1 MKNFKLFVGL
11 FLVILMTTNCK
22 KESITPNNTSNK
34 PVFNATWEP
43 YVGIWKLIKVTD
55 SKNVQQN
62 FSPAS
67 ITFNND
73 LTILTNSWF
82 GSGKSALWIIVD
94 NTELHMNI
102 YNSDYTK
109 IVYYDILDIK
119 SVSSTTLILAN
130 HRDMSYNN
138 SGIYTFQK
146 Q

>member
-1 MKNFKLFVGL
+1 MKKINLFVGL

-22 KESITPNNTSNK
+22 KESITPDNTSNK
-34 PVFNATWEP
+34 PVFNTTWEP
-43 YVGIWKLIKVTD
+43 YVGTWKLIKVTD
-55 SKNVQQN
+55 SKNIQLN

-67 ITFNND
+67 IILNND

-82 GSGKSALWIIVD
+82 GSGKSTLWII
-94 NTELHMNI
+94 NNNELHMNI

-109 IVYYDILDIK
+109 IIYYDILDIK
-119 SVSSTTLILAN
+119 SVSITTLVLAN
-130 HRDMSYNN
+130 HRDMSYSN